1 MGNGKTIKVTIQ
13 TNPGEGRAVSAVQG
27 EAAQNFEEEM
37 GGVLGFLGAPVA
49 RVLGKIV
56 ARSTENE
63 VGTGRTSG
71 AYNQFTCFIEAEWDI
86 KNADTRE
93 IILRDKA
100 RVLETAEREGH
111 KIEFIYFNMP
121 FNPES
126 IAGQISA
133 SDTYVKYGTFDR
145 MVIYHHGAQIT
156 FQGQEIPGLR
166 GQSKY
171 KPYKYGAVVP
181 AFEIFEALIPFVKQG
196 AYFWIWGCGQKYAL
210 WQAEADKYGYDLKVR
225 VYPEN
230 EDHDYAKHI
239 APFIDLFTK

>member
-1 MGNGKTIKVTIQ
+1 MAGQTVRVIVKTTKGTARKDVEKAVEQALRVQYKDMMG
-13 TNPGEGRAVSAVQG
+13 P
-27 EAAQNFEEEM
+27 
-37 GGVLGFLGAPVA
+37 LGPPVA
-49 RVLGKIV
+49 GKV
-56 ARSTENE
+56 AEIMGQKAAE
-63 VGTGRTSG
+63 VVSTGRG
-71 AYNQFTCFIEAEWDI
+71 VGGYRQFTCFIEAEWDI

-93 IILRDKA
+93 IILRDTA

-126 IAGQISA
+126 IAAQISA
-133 SDTYVKYGTFDR
+133 SDTYVKYGAFDR
-145 MVIYHHGAQIT
+145 MVIYHHGAQIIYH
-156 FQGQEIPGLR
+156 GQEMPGLR

-171 KPYKYGAVVP
+171 KPFKYFAVVP
-181 AFEIFEALIPFVKQG
+181 AYEIFEVLGPFVKPG
-196 AYFWIWGCGQKYAL
+196 GYFWIWGCGQKYAL

-239 APFIDLFTK
+239 APFVDLFTK